1 MKLLMTRS
9 FFKSVIGLTALML
22 TTKSYA
28 QTDADA
34 IMTNKNQL
42 CNGFL
47 YNYSSWDN
55 YWEGSL
61 KRNNLNL
68 GTISTQSAMYMANYG
83 ITNDI
88 NIIVGAP
95 YVWTKASAGTL
106 SGLKGVQD
114 ISAALKWRFFNQKSG
129 NNRVSAFAVGGFSTP
144 LSNYTADFQPLSI
157 GLGSTNLSAKGMVDY
172 RYKNFTVTG
181 SAAYIWRSNITIDRD
196 AYYEE
201 NRLHLTNE
209 VRMPNVTNLQLR
221 TGYRSKYL
229 IAEAIINQMTTH
241 GGGDITRNN
250 MPFPSNRMNATS
262 AGLFVKYTLPPFPHL
277 ELVGMANHTLAGR
290 NVGQSTSYGGG
301 IFYIFYVNKKSNPA
315 YKKS

>member
-1 MKLLMTRS
+1 MT
-9 FFKSVIGLTALML
+9 KYLTRVMVCIIAIIPC
-22 TTKSYA
+22 TKSIA

-47 YNYSSWDN
+47 YNYSSWEN
-55 YWEGSL
+55 YWEGTL

-68 GTISTQSAMYMANYG
+68 GKVSTQSAMYMANYG
-83 ITNDI
+83 ITNNLNLI
-88 NIIVGAP
+88 AGLP

-106 SGLKGVQD
+106 AGQKGIQD
-114 ISAALKWRFFNQKSG
+114 ISAALKWRFFHQKSG
-129 NNRVSAFAVGGFSTP
+129 NNSVAVYAIGGFSTP
-144 LSNYTADFQPLSI
+144 VGNYTPDFQPLSI

-196 AYYEE
+196 AYYE
-201 NRLHLTNE
+201 NNQMHFTNNVE
-209 VRMPNVTNLQLR
+209 MPDVTNLQLR

-229 IAEAIINQMTTH
+229 IAEGIFNIMTTQ

-250 MPFPSNRMNATS
+250 MPFPSNKMNATS
-262 AGLFVKYTLPPFPHL
+262 VGAFVKYTIPAFSHL
-277 ELVGMANHTLAGR
+277 ELVGMANYTVDGR
-290 NVGQSTSYGGG
+290 NVGQSTSFGGG
-301 IFYIFYVNKKSNPA
+301 VFYIFYLNKKSNPA
-315 YKKS
+315 YK